1 MIKICKYFSLL
12 TWIVLS
18 FDCVLFGKEV
28 QAGTEDKELE
38 PTKLMQGEAR
48 WLAEALH
55 RAHYSKVSVEK
66 VDKKEFLKTYMN
78 RLDRQRLY
86 FLESDHEGYLKT
98 FLPTIGTYLEQGN
111 LFPGFRIYNDY
122 KSKALIRLSWV
133 IARLQK
139 DFDLNA
145 DATFVPDREKIP
157 WPEDE
162 KEADEIWEK
171 RLTYEMLAEVLTQID
186 LGGDENS
193 TEFENKTLLPDAEK
207 LAEFTK
213 EARDRITKRY
223 ERWDKNIREFEASDV
238 QEMYLTTL
246 SQMFDPHTTFL
257 NIKERDRF
265 NQSMHNTFVGIGAV
279 LTDEDGFCTIKE
291 LLPGGPAEACREL
304 EPEDVIL
311 KVAQADGDFVE
322 VVNMKL
328 SKIVELIKGPKDTV
342 VRLFIKPGKN
352 PSDRNTV
359 SITRDRIKLTAN
371 LASASIR
378 EVPAP
383 EGDRTYPIGV
393 IELPSFY
400 GAAPGEAKAKATDD
414 LEELIG
420 KLKDLG
426 AEGIVLDLRR
436 NGGGF
441 LSEAVSLAGL
451 FISRGPVVQVKSTDG
466 KIRKKFD
473 FNPKIAWEGPLALL
487 VSRYSAS
494 ASEIVAG
501 ALQNHKRA
509 LIIGDK
515 ATHGKGTVQSMIE
528 MNAPNLYALKSDKRS
543 AAKITIQ
550 KYYLPSGTSTQN
562 VGVIADV
569 PMPSINEFLPIG
581 EADLPHA
588 MKWDEIPGVN
598 YRRPAEEFRIRPEE
612 SKQLLETSLKRQR
625 EKEEFAYLRKNVDW
639 YKGKRDQKEFSLNL
653 AKRLEQKTKDEDF
666 TKELNEEMTELAA
679 KTFPARQVRLDVV
692 RSQDRRSREVR
703 GEKVEEDGVAEK
715 MEPPTNL
722 DIRLH
727 ESLRIVSDWILLR
740 EEASKVAKSVEGA
753 EKKS

>member
-18 FDCVLFGKEV
+18 FDCVLLGKEEQV
-28 QAGTEDKELE
+28 ATEDKELE

-66 VDKKEFLKTYMN
+66 VDRKEFLETYMN

-122 KSKALIRLSWV
+122 KAKALVRLAWV

-145 DATFVPDREKIP
+145 DATFVPDRKKIP
-157 WPEDE
+157 WPKDE

-193 TEFENKTLLPDAEK
+193 TEVENKTLLPEAEK

-213 EARDRITKRY
+213 ESRDRITKRY

-311 KVAQADGDFVE
+311 KVAQGDGDFVE

-328 SKIVELIKGPKDTV
+328 SKIVELIKGPKATV
-342 VRLFIKPGKN
+342 VRLFVKPGKN

-359 SITRDRIKLTAN
+359 RITRDRIKLTAN
-371 LASASIR
+371 LASATIH

-383 EGDRTYPIGV
+383 EGDRTFPIGV

-473 FNPKIAWEGPLALL
+473 FNPKMAWEGPLALL

-528 MNAPNLYALKSDKRS
+528 MNAPYLYALKSDKRS

-550 KYYLPSGTSTQN
+550 KYYLPSGTSTRN
-562 VGVIADV
+562 VGVVADV

-598 YRRPAEEFRIRPEE
+598 YRRPAEEFRIRPEG

-653 AKRLEQKTKDEDF
+653 AKRLEQKTKDTDF
-666 TKELNEEMTELAA
+666 TKELNEEMKELAA
-679 KTFPARQVRLDVV
+679 KSFPARQVRLDVV

-703 GEKVEEDGVAEK
+703 GEKVEEEGVAEK
-715 MEPPTNL
+715 MEPATTL

-740 EEASKVAKSVEGA
+740 EEASKVAKSVEGS

>member
-1 MIKICKYFSLL
+1 MSIISKYFSLL
-12 TWIVLS
+12 TWIFLS
-18 FDCVLFGKEV
+18 FDCVLLGKEE
-28 QAGTEDKELE
+28 QAVTEDKELE

-48 WLAEALH
+48 WLSEALQ

-66 VDKKEFLKTYMN
+66 VDRKEFLETYMN

-86 FLESDHEGYLKT
+86 FLESDHKGYLKT

-122 KSKALIRLSWV
+122 KSKALVRLSWV

-139 DFDLNA
+139 DFDLNS
-145 DATFVPDREKIP
+145 DATFFPDREKIP
-157 WPEDE
+157 WPKDE

-171 RLTYEMLAEVLTQID
+171 RLTYEMLTEVLTQID
-186 LGGDENS
+186 LVGDENS
-193 TEFENKTLLPDAEK
+193 TETENRTFLPEPDK
-207 LAEFTK
+207 LADFTK
-213 EARDRITKRY
+213 EARDRISKRY

-238 QEMYLTTL
+238 QEMYLSTL

-291 LLPGGPAEACREL
+291 LLPGGPAEASRKL

-311 KVAQADGDFVE
+311 KVAQGDGDFVE

-328 SKIVELIKGPKDTV
+328 SKIVELIKGPKDTI
-342 VRLFIKPGKN
+342 VRLFVKPGKN

-371 LASASIR
+371 LASATIR

-383 EGDRTYPIGV
+383 EGDRTFPIGV

-473 FNPKIAWEGPLALL
+473 FNPKIVWKGPLALL

-509 LIIGDK
+509 LIVGDK

-528 MNAPNLYALKSDKRS
+528 MNAPYLYSLKSDKRS

-562 VGVIADV
+562 VGVVADV

-598 YRRPAEEFRIRPEE
+598 YRRPAEEFRIRPED
-612 SKQLLETSLKRQR
+612 SKQLLEASLKRQQ
-625 EKEEFAYLRKNVDW
+625 EQEEFTYLRKNVDW
-639 YKGKRDQKEFSLNL
+639 YKGKREQKEFSLNL
-653 AKRLEQKTKDEDF
+653 AKRLKQKTKDEDF
-666 TKELNEEMTELAA
+666 TKELNEEMKELAG
-679 KTFPARQVRLDVV
+679 KSFPARQVRLDVV
-692 RSQDRRSREVR
+692 RSQDRRSRQVR
-703 GEKVEEDGVAEK
+703 GEKVEEEGVAEK
-715 MEPPTNL
+715 MEPATNL

-740 EEASKVAKSVEGA
+740 QEASKVAKSVEGTD
-753 EKKS
+753 KKS

>member
-1 MIKICKYFSLL
+1 MIKSCKYFLLL

-18 FDCVLFGKEV
+18 FDCVLFGKEEL
-28 QAGTEDKELE
+28 AATEDKELE

-157 WPEDE
+157 WPKDE

-193 TEFENKTLLPDAEK
+193 TEVENKTLLPDAEK

-328 SKIVELIKGPKDTV
+328 SKIVELIKGPKDSV

-509 LIIGDK
+509 LIMGDK

-703 GEKVEEDGVAEK
+703 GEKVEEEGVAEK

>member
-1 MIKICKYFSLL
+1 MSIITKYFSLL
-12 TWIVLS
+12 TWIFLS
-18 FDCVLFGKEV
+18 FDCVLLGKEE
-28 QAGTEDKELE
+28 QAVTEDKELE

-48 WLAEALH
+48 WLSEALQ

-66 VDKKEFLKTYMN
+66 VDRKEFLETYMN

-86 FLESDHEGYLKT
+86 FLESDHKGYLKT

-122 KSKALIRLSWV
+122 KSKALVRLSWV

-139 DFDLNA
+139 DFDLNS
-145 DATFVPDREKIP
+145 DATFFPDREKIP
-157 WPEDE
+157 WPKDE

-171 RLTYEMLAEVLTQID
+171 RLTYEMLTEVLTQID
-186 LGGDENS
+186 LVGDENS
-193 TEFENKTLLPDAEK
+193 TETENRTLLPEPDK
-207 LAEFTK
+207 LADFTK
-213 EARDRITKRY
+213 EARDRISKRY

-238 QEMYLTTL
+238 QEMYLSTL

-291 LLPGGPAEACREL
+291 LLPGGPAEASRKL

-311 KVAQADGDFVE
+311 KVAQGDGDFVE

-328 SKIVELIKGPKDTV
+328 SKIVELIKGPKDTI
-342 VRLFIKPGKN
+342 VRLFVKPGKN

-371 LASASIR
+371 LASATIR

-383 EGDRTYPIGV
+383 EGDRTFPIGV

-473 FNPKIAWEGPLALL
+473 FNPKIVWKGPLALL

-509 LIIGDK
+509 LIVGDK

-528 MNAPNLYALKSDKRS
+528 MNAPYLYSLKSDKRS

-562 VGVIADV
+562 VGVVADV

-598 YRRPAEEFRIRPEE
+598 YRRPAEEFRIRPED
-612 SKQLLETSLKRQR
+612 SKQLLEASLKRQQ
-625 EKEEFAYLRKNVDW
+625 EQEEFTYLRKNVDW
-639 YKGKRDQKEFSLNL
+639 YKGKREQKEFSLNL
-653 AKRLEQKTKDEDF
+653 AKRLKQKTRDEDF
-666 TKELNEEMTELAA
+666 TKELNEEMKELAG
-679 KTFPARQVRLDVV
+679 KSFPARQVRLDVV
-692 RSQDRRSREVR
+692 RSQDRRSRQVR
-703 GEKVEEDGVAEK
+703 GEKVEEEGVAEK
-715 MEPPTNL
+715 MEPATNL

-740 EEASKVAKSVEGA
+740 QEASKVAKSVEGTD
-753 EKKS
+753 KKS

>member
-28 QAGTEDKELE
+28 QAATEDKELE

-193 TEFENKTLLPDAEK
+193 TEVENKPLLPDAEK
-207 LAEFTK
+207 LAEFIK

-666 TKELNEEMTELAA
+666 TKELNEEMKELAG
-679 KTFPARQVRLDVV
+679 KTFPTRQVRLDVV

-703 GEKVEEDGVAEK
+703 GEKVEEEGVAEK

>member
-12 TWIVLS
+12 TWIFLS
-18 FDCVLFGKEV
+18 FNYVLFGKEEQV
-28 QAGTEDKELE
+28 TKEEKELE

-48 WLAEALH
+48 WLSEALQ

-66 VDKKEFLKTYMN
+66 VDRKEFLETYMS

-86 FLESDHEGYLKT
+86 FFKSDHDGYLKT

-122 KSKALIRLSWV
+122 KSKALHRLSWV

-145 DATFVPDREKIP
+145 DATFVPDRKKAP
-157 WPEDE
+157 WPKDE

-193 TEFENKTLLPDAEK
+193 TEAENKTLLPEDEK
-207 LAEFTK
+207 LAEYVK
-213 EARDRITKRY
+213 DARDRISKRY
-223 ERWDKNIREFEASDV
+223 ERWEKNIREFEASDV
-238 QEMYLTTL
+238 QEMYLTAL

-311 KVAQADGDFVE
+311 KVAQGDGDFVE

-328 SKIVELIKGPKDTV
+328 SKIVELIKGPKNTE
-342 VRLFIKPGKN
+342 VRLFVKPTKN
-352 PSDRNTV
+352 PSDRKTV
-359 SITRDRIKLTAN
+359 SIIRDRIKLTAN
-371 LASASIR
+371 LASATIH
-378 EVPAP
+378 EVPAS
-383 EGDRTYPIGV
+383 EGDRTFPIGV

-414 LEELIG
+414 IEELIG

-528 MNAPNLYALKSDKRS
+528 MNAPYLYALKSDKRS

-562 VGVIADV
+562 VGVSADV

-598 YRRPAEEFRIRPEE
+598 YRRPAEEFRIRPED
-612 SKQLLETSLKRQR
+612 SKHLLETSLKRQK
-625 EKEEFAYLRKNVDW
+625 EKEEFSYLRKNVDW

-653 AKRLEQKTKDEDF
+653 VKRLEQKTKDEDF
-666 TKELNEEMTELAA
+666 TKELNEEMKELAA
-679 KTFPARQVRLDVV
+679 KSFPARQVRLDVV

-703 GEKVEEDGVAEK
+703 GEKVEEEGVAEK
-715 MEPPTNL
+715 MEPPKSL

-727 ESLRIVSDWILLR
+727 ESLRIVSDWIILR
-740 EEASKVAKSVEGA
+740 EEASKVAKSVEGS

>member
-157 WPEDE
+157 WPKDE

-193 TEFENKTLLPDAEK
+193 TEVENKPLLPDAEK

-679 KTFPARQVRLDVV
+679 KTFPASQVRLDVV

>member
-193 TEFENKTLLPDAEK
+193 TEVENKPLLPDAEK
-207 LAEFTK
+207 LAEFIK
-213 EARDRITKRY
+213 EARGRITKRY

-679 KTFPARQVRLDVV
+679 KTFPASQVRLDVV

>member
-1 MIKICKYFSLL
+1 MIKSCKYFLLL

-18 FDCVLFGKEV
+18 FDCVLFGKEEL
-28 QAGTEDKELE
+28 AATEDKELE

-157 WPEDE
+157 WPKDE

-193 TEFENKTLLPDAEK
+193 TEVENKTLLPDAEK

-703 GEKVEEDGVAEK
+703 GEKVEEEGVAEK

>member
-1 MIKICKYFSLL
+1 M
-12 TWIVLS
+12 
-18 FDCVLFGKEV
+18 
-28 QAGTEDKELE
+28 
-38 PTKLMQGEAR
+38 
-48 WLAEALH
+48 AEALQ

-66 VDKKEFLKTYMN
+66 VDRKEFIETYMN

-86 FLESDHEGYLKT
+86 FLESDHKGYLNT
-98 FLPTIGTYLEQGN
+98 FLPTIGTFLEQGN
-111 LFPGFRIYNDY
+111 LFPGFQIYNDY
-122 KSKALIRLSWV
+122 KSKALFRLAWV
-133 IARLQK
+133 MSRLQK
-139 DFDLNA
+139 DFDLNT
-145 DATFVPDREKIP
+145 DTTIIPDREKAS
-157 WPEDE
+157 WPKDE
-162 KEADEIWEK
+162 KEADEIWEQ
-171 RLTYEMLAEVLTQID
+171 RLTYEMLGDVLTQID
-186 LGGDENS
+186 LSVDENS
-193 TEFENKTLLPDAEK
+193 TEAPLKTFLPEDEK
-207 LAEFTK
+207 LAEFIK

-223 ERWDKNIREFEASDV
+223 ERWDKSIREFEASDV
-238 QEMYLTTL
+238 QELYLTTL

-311 KVAQADGDFVE
+311 KVAQGDGAFVE

-342 VRLFIKPGKN
+342 VRLFVKPGKN

-359 SITRDRIKLTAN
+359 KITRDRIKLTAN
-371 LASASIR
+371 LASATIR

-383 EGDRTYPIGV
+383 EGDRTFPIGV

-441 LSEAVSLAGL
+441 LSEAVSIAGL

-509 LIIGDK
+509 LIVGDK

-528 MNAPNLYALKSDKRS
+528 MNAPYLYSLKSNKRS

-562 VGVIADV
+562 VGVVADV

-598 YRRPAEEFRIRPEE
+598 YRRPSEEFRIRPEDTK
-612 SKQLLETSLKRQR
+612 SLLETSFKRQR
-625 EKEEFAYLRKNVDW
+625 VKEEFAYLRKNVDW

-653 AKRLEQKTKDEDF
+653 SKRLELKAKDEEF
-666 TKELNEEMTELAA
+666 TKQLNAEMKELAA
-679 KTFPARQVRLDVV
+679 KSFPARQVRLDVV

-703 GEKVEEDGVAEK
+703 GEKVEKEGVAEK
-715 MEPPTNL
+715 MEPVTTL

-740 EEASKVAKSVEGA
+740 EEASKVAKSVDGSD
-753 EKKS
+753 KKS

>member
-28 QAGTEDKELE
+28 QAATEDKELE

-193 TEFENKTLLPDAEK
+193 TEVENKTLLPDAEK

-679 KTFPARQVRLDVV
+679 KTFPASQVRLDVV

>member
-1 MIKICKYFSLL
+1 MIKSCKYFLLL

-18 FDCVLFGKEV
+18 FDCVLFGKEEL
-28 QAGTEDKELE
+28 AATEDKELE

-139 DFDLNA
+139 DFDLNV

-157 WPEDE
+157 WPKDE

-193 TEFENKTLLPDAEK
+193 TEVENKTLLPDAEK

-213 EARDRITKRY
+213 EARGRITKRY

-328 SKIVELIKGPKDTV
+328 IKIVELIKGPKDTV

-528 MNAPNLYALKSDKRS
+528 MNAPNLYALKNDKRS

-703 GEKVEEDGVAEK
+703 GEKVEEEGVAEK

>member
-1 MIKICKYFSLL
+1 MIKSCKYFLLL

-18 FDCVLFGKEV
+18 FDCVLFGKEEL
-28 QAGTEDKELE
+28 AATEDKELE

-139 DFDLNA
+139 DFDLNV

-157 WPEDE
+157 WPKDE

-193 TEFENKTLLPDAEK
+193 TEVENKTLLPDAEK

-213 EARDRITKRY
+213 EARGRITKRY

-328 SKIVELIKGPKDTV
+328 IKIVELIKGPKDTV

-703 GEKVEEDGVAEK
+703 GEKVEEEGVAEK

>member
-1 MIKICKYFSLL
+1 MS
-12 TWIVLS
+12 
-18 FDCVLFGKEV
+18 
-28 QAGTEDKELE
+28 
-38 PTKLMQGEAR
+38 
-48 WLAEALH
+48 
-55 RAHYSKVSVEK
+55 
-66 VDKKEFLKTYMN
+66 

-86 FLESDHEGYLKT
+86 FFESDREGYLKT

-122 KSKALIRLSWV
+122 KSKVLVRLAWV

-139 DFDLNA
+139 DFDLNT

-157 WPEDE
+157 WPKDE

-171 RLTYEMLAEVLTQID
+171 RLTYDILAEVLAQID

-193 TEFENKTLLPDAEK
+193 TEAENKTLLPEAEK

-311 KVAQADGDFVE
+311 KVAQGDGDFVE

-342 VRLFIKPGKN
+342 VRLFVKPGKN

-371 LASASIR
+371 LASATIR

-383 EGDRTYPIGV
+383 EGDRTFPIGV

-400 GAAPGEAKAKATDD
+400 GAAPGETKAKATDD

-441 LSEAVSLAGL
+441 LSEALSLAGL

-528 MNAPNLYALKSDKRS
+528 MNAPYLYALKSNKRS

-562 VGVIADV
+562 VGVSADV

-588 MKWDEIPGVN
+588 MEWDEIPGVN
-598 YRRPAEEFRIRPEE
+598 YRRPAEEFRIRPEN

-625 EKEEFAYLRKNVDW
+625 EKEEFIYLRKNVDW
-639 YKGKRDQKEFSLNL
+639 YKVKRDKKEFSLNL
-653 AKRLEQKTKDEDF
+653 AQRLEQKTKDEDF
-666 TKELNEEMTELAA
+666 TKELNEEMKELAA
-679 KTFPARQVRLDVV
+679 KSFPARQVRLDVV
-692 RSQDRRSREVR
+692 RGQDRRSREVR
-703 GEKVEEDGVAEK
+703 GEKVEEEGVAEK
-715 MEPPTNL
+715 MEPATTL

-740 EEASKVAKSVEGA
+740 EEASKVARNVEGS

>member
-1 MIKICKYFSLL
+1 MIKSCKYFLLL

-18 FDCVLFGKEV
+18 FDCVLFGKEEL
-28 QAGTEDKELE
+28 AATEDKELE

-157 WPEDE
+157 WPKDE

-193 TEFENKTLLPDAEK
+193 TEVENKTLLPDAEK

-213 EARDRITKRY
+213 EARGRITKRY

-703 GEKVEEDGVAEK
+703 GEKVEEEGVAEK

>member
-1 MIKICKYFSLL
+1 MIKSCKYFLLL

-18 FDCVLFGKEV
+18 FDCVLFGKEEL
-28 QAGTEDKELE
+28 AATEDKELE

-139 DFDLNA
+139 DFDLNV

-157 WPEDE
+157 WPKDE

-193 TEFENKTLLPDAEK
+193 TEVENKTLLPDAEK

-213 EARDRITKRY
+213 EARGRITKRY

-494 ASEIVAG
+494 AAEIVAG

-528 MNAPNLYALKSDKRS
+528 MNAPNLYALKSEKRS

-703 GEKVEEDGVAEK
+703 GEKVEEEGVAEK

>member
-18 FDCVLFGKEV
+18 FDYALLGKEE
-28 QAGTEDKELE
+28 QAVTEDKELE

-66 VDKKEFLKTYMN
+66 VDRKEFLETYMN

-122 KSKALIRLSWV
+122 KSKALVRLSWV

-157 WPEDE
+157 WPKDE

-193 TEFENKTLLPDAEK
+193 TEAENKTLLPEAEK
-207 LAEFTK
+207 LAEFAK
-213 EARDRITKRY
+213 EARDRIAKRY
-223 ERWDKNIREFEASDV
+223 GRWDKNIREFEASDV

-291 LLPGGPAEACREL
+291 LLPGGPAEASREL

-311 KVAQADGDFVE
+311 KVAQDDGDFVE

-328 SKIVELIKGPKDTV
+328 SKIVELIKGPKGTV
-342 VRLFIKPGKN
+342 VRLFVKPGKN

-371 LASASIR
+371 LASATIR

-383 EGDRTYPIGV
+383 EGDRTFPIGV

-426 AEGIVLDLRR
+426 VEGIVLDLRR

-509 LIIGDK
+509 LIVGDK

-528 MNAPNLYALKSDKRS
+528 MNAPYLYTLKSDKRS

-562 VGVIADV
+562 VGVVADV

-598 YRRPAEEFRIRPEE
+598 YRRPAEEFRIRPED

-653 AKRLEQKTKDEDF
+653 AKRLEQKTKDTDF
-666 TKELNEEMTELAA
+666 TKELNEEMKELAA
-679 KTFPARQVRLDVV
+679 KSFPARQVRLDVV

-703 GEKVEEDGVAEK
+703 GEKVEEEGVAEK
-715 MEPPTNL
+715 MEPATNL

-740 EEASKVAKSVEGA
+740 EEASKVAKSVEGS

>member
-18 FDCVLFGKEV
+18 FDCVLLGKEEQV
-28 QAGTEDKELE
+28 ATEDKELE

-66 VDKKEFLKTYMN
+66 VDRKEFLETYMN

-98 FLPTIGTYLEQGN
+98 FVPTIGTYLEQGN

-122 KSKALIRLSWV
+122 KSKALVRLAWV

-157 WPEDE
+157 WPNDE

-193 TEFENKTLLPDAEK
+193 TEAENKTLLPEAEK

-213 EARDRITKRY
+213 EARDRIAKRY

-291 LLPGGPAEACREL
+291 LLPGGPAEASRKL

-311 KVAQADGDFVE
+311 KVAQGDGDFVE

-342 VRLFIKPGKN
+342 VRLFVKPGKN

-371 LASASIR
+371 LASATIR

-383 EGDRTYPIGV
+383 EGDRTFPIGV

-509 LIIGDK
+509 LIVGDK

-528 MNAPNLYALKSDKRS
+528 MNAPYLYSLKSDKRS

-562 VGVIADV
+562 VGVVADV

-598 YRRPAEEFRIRPEE
+598 YRRPAEEFRIRPED
-612 SKQLLETSLKRQR
+612 SKQLLEASLKRQQ
-625 EKEEFAYLRKNVDW
+625 EQVEFTYLRKNVDW
-639 YKGKRDQKEFSLNL
+639 YKGKREQKEFSLNL
-653 AKRLEQKTKDEDF
+653 AKRLEQKTRDEDF
-666 TKELNEEMTELAA
+666 TKELNEEMKELAG
-679 KTFPARQVRLDVV
+679 KSFPARQVRLDVV

-703 GEKVEEDGVAEK
+703 GEKVEEVGVAEK
-715 MEPPTNL
+715 MEPATNL

-740 EEASKVAKSVEGA
+740 QEASKVAKSVEGTD
-753 EKKS
+753 KKS

>member
-1 MIKICKYFSLL
+1 M
-12 TWIVLS
+12 
-18 FDCVLFGKEV
+18 
-28 QAGTEDKELE
+28 
-38 PTKLMQGEAR
+38 
-48 WLAEALH
+48 
-55 RAHYSKVSVEK
+55 
-66 VDKKEFLKTYMN
+66 
-78 RLDRQRLY
+78 
-86 FLESDHEGYLKT
+86 
-98 FLPTIGTYLEQGN
+98 GTYLEQGN

-122 KSKALIRLSWV
+122 KSKVLVRLAWV

-139 DFDLNA
+139 DFDLNT

-157 WPEDE
+157 WPKDE

-171 RLTYEMLAEVLTQID
+171 RLTYDILAEVLAQID

-193 TEFENKTLLPDAEK
+193 TEAENKTLLPETEK

-311 KVAQADGDFVE
+311 KVAQGDGDFVE

-342 VRLFIKPGKN
+342 VRLFVKPGKN

-371 LASASIR
+371 LASATIR

-383 EGDRTYPIGV
+383 EGDRTFPIGV

-400 GAAPGEAKAKATDD
+400 GAAPGETKAKATDD

-451 FISRGPVVQVKSTDG
+451 FISRGPIVQVKSTDG

-528 MNAPNLYALKSDKRS
+528 MNAPYLYALKSNKRS

-562 VGVIADV
+562 VGVSADV
-569 PMPSINEFLPIG
+569 PMLSINEFLPIG

-588 MKWDEIPGVN
+588 MEWDEIPGVN
-598 YRRPAEEFRIRPEE
+598 YRRPAEEFRIRPEN

-625 EKEEFAYLRKNVDW
+625 EKEEFIYLRKNVDW
-639 YKGKRDQKEFSLNL
+639 YKVKRDKKEFSLNL

-666 TKELNEEMTELAA
+666 TKELNEEMKELAA
-679 KTFPARQVRLDVV
+679 KSFPARQVRLDVV
-692 RSQDRRSREVR
+692 RGQDRRSREVR
-703 GEKVEEDGVAEK
+703 GEKVEEEGVAEK
-715 MEPPTNL
+715 MEPATTL

-740 EEASKVAKSVEGA
+740 EEASKVARNVEGS

>member
-28 QAGTEDKELE
+28 QAATEDKELE

-193 TEFENKTLLPDAEK
+193 TEVENKPLLPDAEK
-207 LAEFTK
+207 LAEFIK
-213 EARDRITKRY
+213 EARGRITKRY

-679 KTFPARQVRLDVV
+679 KTFPASQVRLDVV

>member
-1 MIKICKYFSLL
+1 MIKSCKYFLLL

-18 FDCVLFGKEV
+18 FDCVLFGKEEL
-28 QAGTEDKELE
+28 AATEDKELE

-139 DFDLNA
+139 DFDLNV

-157 WPEDE
+157 WPKDE

-193 TEFENKTLLPDAEK
+193 TEVENKTLLPDAEK

-213 EARDRITKRY
+213 EARGRITKRY

-494 ASEIVAG
+494 AAEIVAG

-703 GEKVEEDGVAEK
+703 GEKVEEEGVAEK

>member
-1 MIKICKYFSLL
+1 MIKSCKYFLLL

-18 FDCVLFGKEV
+18 FDCVLFGKEEL
-28 QAGTEDKELE
+28 AATEDKELE

-157 WPEDE
+157 WPKDE

-213 EARDRITKRY
+213 EARGRITKRY

-509 LIIGDK
+509 LIMGDK

-703 GEKVEEDGVAEK
+703 GEKVEEEGVAEK

>member
-1 MIKICKYFSLL
+1 MSIISKYFSLL
-12 TWIVLS
+12 TWIFLS
-18 FDCVLFGKEV
+18 FDCVLLGKEE
-28 QAGTEDKELE
+28 QAVTEDKELE

-48 WLAEALH
+48 WLSEALQ

-66 VDKKEFLKTYMN
+66 VDRKEFLETYMN

-86 FLESDHEGYLKT
+86 FLESDHKGYLKT

-122 KSKALIRLSWV
+122 KSKALVRLSWV

-139 DFDLNA
+139 DFDLNS
-145 DATFVPDREKIP
+145 DATFFPDREKIP
-157 WPEDE
+157 WPKDE

-171 RLTYEMLAEVLTQID
+171 RLTYEMLTEVLTQID
-186 LGGDENS
+186 LVGDENS
-193 TEFENKTLLPDAEK
+193 TETENRTFLPEPDK
-207 LAEFTK
+207 LADFTK
-213 EARDRITKRY
+213 EARDRISKRY

-238 QEMYLTTL
+238 QEMYLSTL

-291 LLPGGPAEACREL
+291 LLPGGPAEASRKL

-311 KVAQADGDFVE
+311 KVAQGDGDFVE

-328 SKIVELIKGPKDTV
+328 SKIVELIKGPKDTI
-342 VRLFIKPGKN
+342 VRLFVKPGKN

-371 LASASIR
+371 LASATIR

-383 EGDRTYPIGV
+383 EGDRTFPIGV

-473 FNPKIAWEGPLALL
+473 FNPKIVWKGPLALL

-509 LIIGDK
+509 LIVGDK

-528 MNAPNLYALKSDKRS
+528 MNAPYLYSLKSDKRS

-562 VGVIADV
+562 VGVVADV

-598 YRRPAEEFRIRPEE
+598 YRRPAEEFRIRPED
-612 SKQLLETSLKRQR
+612 SKQLLEASLKRQQ
-625 EKEEFAYLRKNVDW
+625 EQEEFTYLRKNVDW
-639 YKGKRDQKEFSLNL
+639 YKGKREQKEFSLNL
-653 AKRLEQKTKDEDF
+653 AKRLKQKTRDEDF
-666 TKELNEEMTELAA
+666 TKELNEEMKELAG
-679 KTFPARQVRLDVV
+679 KSFPARQVRLDVV
-692 RSQDRRSREVR
+692 RSQDRRSRQVR
-703 GEKVEEDGVAEK
+703 GEKVEEEGVAEK
-715 MEPPTNL
+715 MEPATNL

-740 EEASKVAKSVEGA
+740 QEASKVAKSVEGTD
-753 EKKS
+753 KKS

>member
-1 MIKICKYFSLL
+1 
-12 TWIVLS
+12 
-18 FDCVLFGKEV
+18 
-28 QAGTEDKELE
+28 
-38 PTKLMQGEAR
+38 
-48 WLAEALH
+48 
-55 RAHYSKVSVEK
+55 
-66 VDKKEFLKTYMN
+66 
-78 RLDRQRLY
+78 
-86 FLESDHEGYLKT
+86 
-98 FLPTIGTYLEQGN
+98 
-111 LFPGFRIYNDY
+111 
-122 KSKALIRLSWV
+122 
-133 IARLQK
+133 
-139 DFDLNA
+139 
-145 DATFVPDREKIP
+145 
-157 WPEDE
+157 
-162 KEADEIWEK
+162 
-171 RLTYEMLAEVLTQID
+171 VLTQID

-193 TEFENKTLLPDAEK
+193 TEVENKTLLPEAEK

-213 EARDRITKRY
+213 EARDRIAKRY

-291 LLPGGPAEACREL
+291 LLPGGPAEASREL

-311 KVAQADGDFVE
+311 KVAQGDGDFVE

-342 VRLFIKPGKN
+342 VRLFVKPGKN

-371 LASASIR
+371 LASATIR

-383 EGDRTYPIGV
+383 EGDRTFPIGV

-509 LIIGDK
+509 LIVGDK

-528 MNAPNLYALKSDKRS
+528 MNAPYLYTLKSDKRS

-562 VGVIADV
+562 VGVVADV

-598 YRRPAEEFRIRPEE
+598 YRRPAEEFRIRPED

-639 YKGKRDQKEFSLNL
+639 YKGKREQKEFSLNL

-666 TKELNEEMTELAA
+666 TKELNEEMKELAG
-679 KTFPARQVRLDVV
+679 KSFPARQVRLDVV

-703 GEKVEEDGVAEK
+703 GEKVEEEGVAEK
-715 MEPPTNL
+715 MEPATNL

-740 EEASKVAKSVEGA
+740 EEASKVAKSVEGT

>member
-12 TWIVLS
+12 TWIVLF
-18 FDCVLFGKEV
+18 FDYALLGKEE
-28 QAGTEDKELE
+28 QAVTEDKELE

-66 VDKKEFLKTYMN
+66 VDRKEFLETYMN

-122 KSKALIRLSWV
+122 KSKALVRLSWV

-157 WPEDE
+157 WPKDE

-193 TEFENKTLLPDAEK
+193 TEAENKTLLPEAEK
-207 LAEFTK
+207 LAEFAK
-213 EARDRITKRY
+213 EARDRIAKRY
-223 ERWDKNIREFEASDV
+223 GRWDKNIREFEASDV

-291 LLPGGPAEACREL
+291 LLPGGPAEASREL

-311 KVAQADGDFVE
+311 KVAQGDGDFVE

-342 VRLFIKPGKN
+342 VRLFVKPGKN

-371 LASASIR
+371 LASATIR

-383 EGDRTYPIGV
+383 EGDRTFPIGV

-509 LIIGDK
+509 LIVGDK

-528 MNAPNLYALKSDKRS
+528 MNAPYLYTLKSDKRS

-562 VGVIADV
+562 VGVVADV

-588 MKWDEIPGVN
+588 MEWDEIPAVN
-598 YRRPAEEFRIRPEE
+598 YRRPADEFRIRPED

-639 YKGKRDQKEFSLNL
+639 YKGKREQKEFSLNL

-666 TKELNEEMTELAA
+666 TKELNEEMKELAA
-679 KTFPARQVRLDVV
+679 KSFPARQVRLDVV

-703 GEKVEEDGVAEK
+703 GEKVEEEGVAEK
-715 MEPPTNL
+715 MEPATNL

-740 EEASKVAKSVEGA
+740 EEASKVARNVEGS

>member
-1 MIKICKYFSLL
+1 MIKICKYFLLL

-18 FDCVLFGKEV
+18 FDCVLFGKEEL
-28 QAGTEDKELE
+28 AATEDKELE

-139 DFDLNA
+139 DFDLNV

-157 WPEDE
+157 WPKDE

-193 TEFENKTLLPDAEK
+193 TEVENKTLLPDAEK

-213 EARDRITKRY
+213 EARGRITKRY

-328 SKIVELIKGPKDTV
+328 SNIVELIKGPKDTV

-703 GEKVEEDGVAEK
+703 GEKVEEEGVAEK

>member
-18 FDCVLFGKEV
+18 FDYALLGKEEQV
-28 QAGTEDKELE
+28 ATEDKELE

-66 VDKKEFLKTYMN
+66 VDRKEFLETYMN

-122 KSKALIRLSWV
+122 KAKALVRLAWV

-145 DATFVPDREKIP
+145 DATFVPDRKKIP
-157 WPEDE
+157 WAKDE

-193 TEFENKTLLPDAEK
+193 TEVENKTLLPEAEK

-311 KVAQADGDFVE
+311 KVAQGDGDFVE

-328 SKIVELIKGPKDTV
+328 SKIVELIKGPKATV
-342 VRLFIKPGKN
+342 VRLFVKPGKN

-359 SITRDRIKLTAN
+359 RITRDRIKLTAN
-371 LASASIR
+371 LASATIH

-383 EGDRTYPIGV
+383 EGDRTFPIGV

-426 AEGIVLDLRR
+426 AEGMVLDLRR

-473 FNPKIAWEGPLALL
+473 FNPKMAWEGPLALL

-528 MNAPNLYALKSDKRS
+528 MNAPYLYTLKSDKRS

-562 VGVIADV
+562 VGVVADV

-598 YRRPAEEFRIRPEE
+598 YRRPAEEFRIRPEG

-625 EKEEFAYLRKNVDW
+625 EKEEFIYLRKNVDW
-639 YKGKRDQKEFSLNL
+639 YKVKRDQKEFSLNL

-666 TKELNEEMTELAA
+666 TKELNEEMKELAA
-679 KTFPARQVRLDVV
+679 KSFPARQVRLDVV

-703 GEKVEEDGVAEK
+703 GEKVEEEGVAEK
-715 MEPPTNL
+715 MEPATAL

-740 EEASKVAKSVEGA
+740 EEASKVAKSVEGT

>member
-28 QAGTEDKELE
+28 QAATEDKELE

-193 TEFENKTLLPDAEK
+193 TEVENKPLLPDAEK
-207 LAEFTK
+207 LAEFIK
-213 EARDRITKRY
+213 EARGRITKRY

-528 MNAPNLYALKSDKRS
+528 MNAPYLYTLKSDKRS

-598 YRRPAEEFRIRPEE
+598 YRRPAEEFRIRPED

-639 YKGKRDQKEFSLNL
+639 YKGKREQKEFSLNL

-679 KTFPARQVRLDVV
+679 KTFPASQVRLDVV

>member
-1 MIKICKYFSLL
+1 MIKFRKYFSLL
-12 TWIVLS
+12 TFAVLCL
-18 FDCVLFGKEV
+18 DYVLLAKEEQV
-28 QAGTEDKELE
+28 AIEDKELE

-48 WLAEALH
+48 WLAEALQ

-66 VDKKEFLKTYMN
+66 VDRKEFLETYMN

-122 KSKALIRLSWV
+122 KSKALVRLAWV

-145 DATFVPDREKIP
+145 DVAFIPDREKVS
-157 WPEDE
+157 WPKNEE
-162 KEADEIWEK
+162 EADEIWEK
-171 RLTYEMLAEVLTQID
+171 RLTYEMIAELLTLIG
-186 LGGDENS
+186 LGNDENS
-193 TEFENKTLLPDAEK
+193 TEAESKTLLPEAEK

-238 QEMYLTTL
+238 QETYLTTL

-257 NIKERDRF
+257 NIKQRDRF

-311 KVAQADGDFVE
+311 KVAQGDGDFVE

-342 VRLFIKPGKN
+342 VRLFVKPGKN

-371 LASASIR
+371 LASATIH

-383 EGDRTYPIGV
+383 EGDRTFPIGV

-473 FNPKIAWEGPLALL
+473 FNPKMAWEGPLALL

-509 LIIGDK
+509 LILGDK

-528 MNAPNLYALKSDKRS
+528 MNAPYLYTLKSDKRS

-562 VGVIADV
+562 IGVIADI

-612 SKQLLETSLKRQR
+612 SKQLLETSLKRQQER
-625 EKEEFAYLRKNVDW
+625 EEFAYLRKNVDW

-666 TKELNEEMTELAA
+666 TKELNEEMKDLAT
-679 KTFPARQVRLDVV
+679 KSFPARQVRLDVV
-692 RSQDRRSREVR
+692 RIQDRRSREVR
-703 GEKVEEDGVAEK
+703 GEKVEDEGVAEK
-715 MEPPTNL
+715 MEPGTTL

-740 EEASKVAKSVEGA
+740 EEASKVAKSVEGS

>member
-193 TEFENKTLLPDAEK
+193 TEVENKPLLPDAEK
-207 LAEFTK
+207 LAEFIK
-213 EARDRITKRY
+213 EARGRITKRY

-509 LIIGDK
+509 LIMGDK

-679 KTFPARQVRLDVV
+679 KTFPASQVRLDVV